1 MDKKKILFF
10 IYEMGAGGAA
20 RTLLNILNHLDRNKF
35 EPILVTLNYNGSYET
50 SLKSDVTFIK
60 LETKRLRSAILP
72 LAKVIRKQQPDI
84 VFSTIPNY
92 NIIAILARLLSF
104 TKTKNVVREAALLG
118 NENSF
123 NMKLI
128 IYGLFYRLSRKVIS
142 LSEGVKGNLVEH
154 YKVKPGNI
162 EVIYNPI
169 DIEQIQSDANSGII
183 PKEHEHIFKPDKK
196 VIITAGRLVKDKD
209 HQTLI
214 KAFSKVNHQLNCEL
228 VILGEGPLKDDLRK
242 LTKNLQVE
250 QNVHFIGFQQNPYVY
265 FKQADLFA
273 LSSLSEGFGHVLVE
287 ALAVGLPIV
296 STNCK
301 PGAEEVLEN
310 GKYGELCE
318 VGNHEEMAMKIKAIL
333 SLNKNETTDV
343 IEKGLQRANKFAV
356 QEIVNQYE
364 ETFMKI
370 IDRR

>member
-35 EPILVTLNYNGSYET
+35 EPVLVTLDYNGSYEA

-72 LAKVIRKQQPDI
+72 LAKIIRQQQPDI
-84 VFSTIPNY
+84 IFSTIPNY

-104 TKTKNVVREAALLG
+104 TKTKNIVREAALLG
-118 NENSF
+118 DKNTL

-128 IYGLFYRLSRKVIS
+128 IYGLIYRLSSKVIS
-142 LSEGVKGNLVEH
+142 LSEGVKVNLVEH
-154 YKVKPGNI
+154 YKVKPKNI
-162 EVIYNPI
+162 KVIYNPI
-169 DIEQIQSDANSGII
+169 DIEGIQSDANNDLI
-183 PKEHEHIFKPDKK
+183 PKEHEHIFKTDRK

-209 HQTLI
+209 HRTLI
-214 KAFSKVNHQLNCEL
+214 QAFSKVHKQLDCEL
-228 VILGEGPLKDDLRK
+228 VILGEGPLKDDLRNLVKK
-242 LTKNLQVE
+242 LEVE

-265 FKQADLFA
+265 FKQADLFV

-287 ALAVGLPIV
+287 ALAIGIPIV

-301 PGAEEVLEN
+301 PGAKEVLED
-310 GKYGELCE
+310 GKYGRLCE
-318 VGNHEEMAMKIKAIL
+318 VANHEEMAMEIREILTLNMDETNSVIK
-333 SLNKNETTDV
+333 
-343 IEKGLQRANKFAV
+343 KGLQRAKKFDV
-356 QEIVNQYE
+356 KEIVKQYE
-364 ETFMKI
+364 ETFMEI